1 MAKSDAKAEDKKK
14 SFREE
19 YDAISAKNADISH
32 MKSLEEE
39 NTSLKQ
45 KIAESAKSKRGPAN
59 AGRINGLATLKNT
72 LGNQFSS

>member
-1 MAKSDAKAEDKKK
+1 MAKPDAKAEEKKK

-19 YDAISAKNADISH
+19 YDAIAAKNADISH
-32 MKSLEEE
+32 MESLTKE
-39 NTSLKQ
+39 NTSLKK

-59 AGRINGLATLKNT
+59 ASRIQGLATIKNT